1 MCQICDEL
9 KEDKKKLIS
18 LDYGEYTE
26 LMISYG
32 RLYAYG
38 EGEATIEISFC
49 PFCGKK
55 FETDK

>member
-1 MCQICDEL
+1 MCKICDEL

-18 LDYGEYTE
+18 LDCGEYTE
-26 LMISYG
+26 LLISYG

-38 EGEATIEISFC
+38 EGEATIDISFC

-55 FETDK
+55 FE